1 MVFLPKYSSVLSP
14 VERFWSVTKSIWR
27 KKMTGT
33 LRKVRPEMLK
43 PMVREVVEEAA
54 SRAKI
59 SDLMSSADHYLMRVA
74 RGELV

>member
-1 MVFLPKYSSVLSP
+1 
-14 VERFWSVTKSIWR
+14 
-27 KKMTGT
+27 MTGT
-33 LRKVRPEMLK
+33 LRKVPPERLE

>member
-1 MVFLPKYSSVLSP
+1 
-14 VERFWSVTKSIWR
+14 
-27 KKMTGT
+27 
-33 LRKVRPEMLK
+33 MLE

-54 SRAKI
+54 FRAKS